1 MGEGDL
7 FVNSVTV
14 FICSGLSE
22 PSHCLCLNGTELLA
36 ATPANKI
43 CVYSTLRSG
52 AEYSTTRLRQD
63 TLKGVLTSMAVLP
76 LNRLLLLAGDSGQI
90 SLVC

>member
-1 MGEGDL
+1 MGSSFFFL
-7 FVNSVTV
+7 FS
-14 FICSGLSE
+14 SRGLSE

-43 CVYSTLRSG
+43 CVYSALRPD
-52 AEYSTTRLRQD
+52 ADYSTTRLRQD

-76 LNRLLLLAGDSGQI
+76 LNRLLLLASDSGQI